1 MIIPDLLRRAAEKN
15 VGRVAVVVDG
25 VGSMTYTEW
34 EERSNRLARALVERG
49 VTPDDRVMFL
59 FSNFDGLDFLIC
71 YQAIHKAGCV
81 AVPVNTR
88 FSESELRH
96 VIDHCEPRAL
106 LHGDEFETLVAS
118 TLGSTCNSTEA
129 HSPEL
134 LLATED
140 IRTLASKGDASRFQV
155 SRTDDDLADIL
166 YTSGTTGTPKGV
178 ACTHGNVTHKGS
190 SQLSSMFRNATYLH
204 SVPLFTFAGTHAMTL
219 ICLRGGMQ
227 HLLLPKFEPGRFLEL
242 LAEHKVNLTYAVP
255 TMLLRCLDH
264 PRIRQGGFEALSL
277 LMYGTAPMP
286 PWAIQSLSQHLP
298 STMLIN
304 LYGLTEG
311 GGTVCSLPP
320 DEALRR
326 PDSIGRPLPP
336 AEVRIVGEDGTDCP
350 AGVPGEILM
359 KGGVRP
365 RWYYKDQEAS
375 REAWTEDGWLR
386 TGDIGSLDADGYLYL
401 VDRKK
406 DLIIV
411 GGHNVSAPAVESAL
425 MEHDAVLEAAVIGV
439 QHRVMGEV
447 PKAFV
452 VLRPDKDSPLS
463 DQKQSEA
470 AEDLSESLEAFLRA
484 RLADYK
490 VPREYQVLGELP
502 RNALGKVLKRELRA
516 FGTHSGTEGAAQ

>member
-15 VGRVAVVVDG
+15 AGRVAVVIDG
-25 VGSMTYTEW
+25 EGSMTYTEW

-49 VTPDDRVMFL
+49 LKPDDRVMFL

-71 YQAIHKAGCV
+71 YQAIHKAGAV

-96 VIDHCEPRAL
+96 VLNHCEPKAL
-106 LHGDEFETLVAS
+106 LHGVEFQELVES
-118 TLGSTCNSTEA
+118 TLSNADHDAADHQLTLCLTGDDVRA
-129 HSPEL
+129 
-134 LLATED
+134 LAA
-140 IRTLASKGDASRFQV
+140 RGDASSFQV
-155 SRTDDDLADIL
+155 DRSDDDLADIL

-190 SQLSSMFRNATYLH
+190 SQLSRMFRNATYLH

-219 ICLRGGMQ
+219 ICLRGGMC
-227 HLLLPKFEPGRFLEL
+227 HLVLPRFEPGRFLEL
-242 LAEHKVNLTYAVP
+242 LAEHQVNLTYAVP

-264 PRIRQGGFEALSL
+264 PRIQDGGFEALSL

-286 PWAIQSLSQHLP
+286 PWAIQALSGHLP

-311 GGTVCSLPP
+311 GGAVCSLPP
-320 DEALRR
+320 DEALKR

-336 AEVRIVGEDGTDCP
+336 AEVRIVGDDGTDCP
-350 AGVPGEILM
+350 AGEPGEILM

-375 REAWTEDGWLR
+375 REAWTDDGWLR
-386 TGDIGSLDADGYLYL
+386 TGDIGSLDEDGYLYL

-425 MEHDAVLEAAVIGV
+425 MEHEAILEAAVIGV
-439 QHRVMGEV
+439 EHRVMGEV

-452 VLRPDKDSPLS
+452 VLRPTNEDNEPSHIAPGTGDSLGETL
-463 DQKQSEA
+463 QS
-470 AEDLSESLEAFLRA
+470 FLRD

-490 VPREYQVLGELP
+490 VPREYEVLGELP

-516 FGTHSGTEGAAQ
+516 YASQTVEEATAP